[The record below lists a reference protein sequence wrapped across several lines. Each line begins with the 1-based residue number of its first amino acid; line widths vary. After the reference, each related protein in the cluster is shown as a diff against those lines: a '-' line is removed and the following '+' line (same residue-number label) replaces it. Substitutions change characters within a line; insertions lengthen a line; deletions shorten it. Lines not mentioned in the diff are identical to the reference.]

1 MKKLTTLLLVSIL
14 LVLGLLS
21 TGNSV
26 TEQRIWITVS
36 VSVPADVTVVNTAT
50 TNWSIL
56 NKPFSF
62 VTNREIATIVSN
74 SGSANEAFRLAVQN
88 FGTLHV
94 DGWTNSTTTANGV
107 DIYVLQAL
115 FDTQGSEPATNDYV
129 SDDVVTVNAQ
139 TATASVFANASRP
152 TNAANV
158 VPGGKRN
165 LWLKFTLPSGGV
177 ANPVSP
183 TCRLVI
189 SAEVK

>member
-1 MKKLTTLLLVSIL
+1 MKKLTILLLLSIL

-21 TGNSV
+21 TGNSA

-36 VSVPADVTVVNTAT
+36 VSVPADVTVVNTTT
-50 TNWSIL
+50 TNWTISGH
-56 NKPFSF
+56 PFSF
-62 VTNREIATIVSN
+62 VTNRDVATIISN
-74 SGSANEAFRLAVQN
+74 SGNANEAFRLAVQS

-107 DIYVLQAL
+107 DTYVLQAL
-115 FDTQGSEPATNDYV
+115 FDTQGSKPATNDYV

-152 TNAANV
+152 TNAENV
-158 VPGGKRN
+158 VPGGKRK

>member
-1 MKKLTTLLLVSIL
+1 MKKIATLLLLSIL
-14 LVLGLLS
+14 LILGLLL
-21 TGNSV
+21 TGYSA

-62 VTNREIATIVSN
+62 VTNRDVATIVSN
-74 SGSANEAFRLAVQN
+74 SGDANEAFRLAVQN

-107 DIYVLQAL
+107 DTYVLQAL
-115 FDTQGSEPATNDYV
+115 FDTQGSKPATNDYV
-129 SDDVVTVNAQ
+129 GDDVVTVDAQ
-139 TATASVFANASRP
+139 PATANIFANSSRA

-165 LWLKFTLPSGGV
+165 LWLKFKIPSGGV
-177 ANPVSP
+177 AKPVSP